1 MSYKGWRPSSRRHR
15 RGGSRRARGGAASR
29 KSDKII
35 FVIAGLFALTT
46 LAVLIVVAI
55 NSG

>member
-29 KSDKII
+29 KSDTIV
-35 FVIAGLFALTT
+35 FVIAGLFALAS